1 MSTVIQ
7 IKNLCRYF
15 EDGSGNEIQVLKGIE
30 AEFLSDQ
37 TVSIVGSSGSGKSTL
52 LHLLGG
58 LDHPTTGEIHFNGEN
73 IFDFDTDRLS
83 SWRCKNV
90 GFVFQSHHLLPD
102 FTALENIM
110 IPGLIEGQ
118 TRQKALEKAE
128 SLLEQVGLKD
138 RATHKPGQLSGGE
151 QQRVAIARALLNSPD
166 IILADEPTGNLDSKT
181 GEKIASL
188 LQQVCHDQNA
198 TLFLVTHNI
207 QLAQGADLQLTLREG
222 ILKKNEIKP

>member
-30 AEFLSDQ
+30 AEFISNQ

-58 LDHPTTGEIHFNGEN
+58 LDHPTTGEIYFNGEN

-83 SWRCKNV
+83 SWRCDNV
-90 GFVFQSHHLLPD
+90 GFVFQAHHLLPD
-102 FTALENIM
+102 FSALENIM
-110 IPGLIEGQ
+110 IPGLIAGLAKQ
-118 TRQKALEKAE
+118 PSIKKAE
-128 SLLEQVGLKD
+128 SLLDQVGLKD
-138 RATHKPGQLSGGE
+138 RASHKPGQLSGGE
-151 QQRVAIARALLNSPD
+151 QQRIAIARALLNSPD
-166 IILADEPTGNLDSKT
+166 IILADEPTGNLDGKT

-188 LQQVCHDQNA
+188 LQQVCRDQNA
-198 TLFLVTHNI
+198 TLILVTHNI
-207 QLAQGADLQLTLREG
+207 QLAQAADLQLTLKEG
-222 ILKKNEIKP
+222 ILKKTK

>member
-37 TVSIVGSSGSGKSTL
+37 TVSIIGSSGSGKSTL

-58 LDHPTTGEIHFNGEN
+58 LDHPTTGEIRFNGEN
-73 IFDFDTDRLS
+73 IFDFETDRLS

-110 IPGLIEGQ
+110 IPGLIAGLTKQ
-118 TRQKALEKAE
+118 TALKKAE
-128 SLLEQVGLKD
+128 VLLEQVGLKD

-151 QQRVAIARALLNSPD
+151 QQRVAIARALTNSPD
-166 IILADEPTGNLDSKT
+166 IILADEPTGNLDSRT
-181 GEKIASL
+181 GEKISSL

-198 TLFLVTHNI
+198 TLILVTHNI
-207 QLAQGADLQLTLREG
+207 QLAQAADIQMTLKEG
-222 ILKKNEIKP
+222 ILKKTK